1 MLAGD
6 DAKLDVTEMV
16 TFVPAR
22 DFAASVRFY
31 GELFEVN
38 WQTDSLCQIQ
48 AGHSK
53 FLIQDFYQ
61 SEFANNS
68 MYQLI
73 VDDADATWRKL
84 QASGVLTRHVAVRAQ
99 PPKQEA
105 WGRVIYL
112 WGPSGELWH
121 LTQRA

>member
-1 MLAGD
+1 MTTSD
-6 DAKLDVTEMV
+6 SKLDVIEMV
-16 TFVPAR
+16 TFIPAK

-31 GELFEVN
+31 EELFAVN
-38 WQTDSLCQIQ
+38 WQTDTLCQIQ
-48 AGHSK
+48 AGTSK

-61 SEFANNS
+61 ADFANNC
-68 MYQLI
+68 MYQLL
-73 VDDADATWRKL
+73 VDDIDATWLEL
-84 QASGVLTRHVAVRAQ
+84 QSSGVLTRHGEVKAQ

-112 WGPSGELWH
+112 WGPAGELWH

>member
-1 MLAGD
+1 VLARD

-16 TFVPAR
+16 TFIPAR

-31 GELFEVN
+31 GELFDVN

-68 MYQLI
+68 
-73 VDDADATWRKL
+73 T
-84 QASGVLTRHVAVRAQ
+84 
-99 PPKQEA
+99 

>member
-1 MLAGD
+1 MTTND
-6 DAKLDVTEMV
+6 SKLDVIEMV
-16 TFVPAR
+16 TFIPAQ

-31 GELFEVN
+31 SELFAVN
-38 WQTDSLCQIQ
+38 WQTDRLCQIQ
-48 AGHSK
+48 AGKSK

-61 SEFANNS
+61 ADFANNS
-68 MYQLI
+68 MYQLL
-73 VDDADATWRKL
+73 VDDIDATWQQL
-84 QASGVLTRHVAVRAQ
+84 QSSGVLARHGATVKAR

-112 WGPSGELWH
+112 WGPAGELWH

>member
-1 MLAGD
+1 VATND
-6 DAKLDVTEMV
+6 SKLDVIEMV
-16 TFVPAR
+16 TFIPAK

-31 GELFEVN
+31 AELFTVN
-38 WQTDSLCQIQ
+38 WQTDTLCQIQ
-48 AGHSK
+48 AGNSK

-61 SEFANNS
+61 ADFANNA
-68 MYQLI
+68 MYQLL
-73 VDDADATWRKL
+73 VDDIDATWLKL
-84 QASGVLTRHVAVRAQ
+84 STSGVLTRYPQVKAR

-112 WGPSGELWH
+112 WGPAGELWH

>member
-1 MLAGD
+1 MARD

-16 TFVPAR
+16 TFIPAR

-84 QASGVLTRHVAVRAQ
+84 QASGVLTRHGAVRAQ